1 MENATGDSIHG
12 VKTRSKRLDS
22 AEDKQ
27 PLKNISNLH
36 PEVNALVQDQIFQKF
51 VEKTVNPNNGPL
63 TEDLSEDFVPNEDSV
78 IEVDDGGS
86 SEDDLDEEE
95 NVNPA
100 NEDEIAEVNLDAK
113 QFQEAAEGNPTWLK
127 NLPPAMAAA
136 YKKRFPYFWRMKEGL
151 VAHTGDGYDHEED
164 PDFQEKKRDE
174 TIELSSGSESD
185 SDESSSEEEDEEE
198 MVKEEELA
206 DLTAMVEDMAIP
218 DDSILEE
225 AVEEAID
232 ANNDEESATDESDD
246 EIDTNEP
253 DHLDLLDDQKD
264 MVFENDVDYQ
274 PLEGDD
280 DIDDESDDSYT
291 SANEEDVEESSDDD
305 DESEQVETMEA
316 MDE

>member
-1 MENATGDSIHG
+1 MG
-12 VKTRSKRLDS
+12 
-22 AEDKQ
+22 
-27 PLKNISNLH
+27 
-36 PEVNALVQDQIFQKF
+36 
-51 VEKTVNPNNGPL
+51 
-63 TEDLSEDFVPNEDSV
+63 
-78 IEVDDGGS
+78 
-86 SEDDLDEEE
+86 
-95 NVNPA
+95 
-100 NEDEIAEVNLDAK
+100 
-113 QFQEAAEGNPTWLK
+113 
-127 NLPPAMAAA
+127 
-136 YKKRFPYFWRMKEGL
+136 
-151 VAHTGDGYDHEED
+151 
-164 PDFQEKKRDE
+164 
-174 TIELSSGSESD
+174 
-185 SDESSSEEEDEEE
+185 DEEE

-305 DESEQVETMEA
+305 ESEQVETMEA